1 MKNPKIKHIV
11 KIIKISTAALL
22 LAAISVS
29 CGNTAEY
36 DYEDLEAY
44 SKTHTEATAW
54 DLNAVNTASTAEY
67 LSPLEKDVLL
77 EINKA
82 RTNPRAY
89 AALYLLPS
97 VKDGN
102 ASEAMKE
109 CIIEMKDMK
118 ALKALQPGK
127 GLTLAAQ
134 EWVRLQGPSEYIG
147 HDMNLRLRLAKYCYF
162 GYYSEN
168 ISYGYDDARTIV
180 IRLLED
186 DKVPSRGHR
195 KIILSR
201 AYTHVGIGCGTH
213 KRYRYMCVQDFAERY
228 KDKQIPSNNY

>member
-1 MKNPKIKHIV
+1 MKNPKTKHIV

-29 CGNTAEY
+29 CGNIAEY
-36 DYEDLEAY
+36 NFDDLGTY
-44 SKTHTEATAW
+44 NEATAW
-54 DLNAVNTASTAEY
+54 NLNTVDTARTVDY
-67 LSPLEKDVLL
+67 LSTLEKDVLL

-97 VKDGN
+97 VKDGS

-109 CIIEMKDMK
+109 CIIEMKNTK

-127 GLTLAAQ
+127 GLALAAQ

-147 HDMNLRLRLAKYCYF
+147 HDMNLPVRLAKYCYF

-168 ISYGYDDARTIV
+168 ISYGYNDARKIV
-180 IRLLED
+180 IQLLED
-186 DKVPSRGHR
+186 DKVPGREHR
-195 KIILSR
+195 KTILSS
-201 AYTHVGIGCGTH
+201 AFTHVGIGCGTH
-213 KRYRYMCVQDFAERY
+213 KRYNYMCVQDFAERY
-228 KDKQIPSNNY
+228 KDK